1 MNPDLFLLQLRQW
14 GTSGVSK
21 KPEVNP
27 SMGVVA
33 GVVVVWVK
41 LCGTSPDEEETSVV
55 KSSQISSGSS
65 GSQQHSPSPSLHS
78 PRSVPAGQEP
88 SRLRMLKLMLSRIN

>member
-1 MNPDLFLLQLRQW
+1 MNPDLLQLRQW

-33 GVVVVWVK
+33 VVVVCVK
-41 LCGTSPDEEETSVV
+41 L
-55 KSSQISSGSS
+55 
-65 GSQQHSPSPSLHS
+65 
-78 PRSVPAGQEP
+78 
-88 SRLRMLKLMLSRIN
+88 